1 MTSAATEDRADE
13 QPEFLDEG
21 HHVPRSDF
29 VRLLQQ
35 ALAELGHCEIS
46 RSLEQATNITCE
58 SSHITQLR
66 ECVLEGQWLQACECV
81 QGCAE
86 LSATQLQQVRF
97 VLLREHALE
106 VRVSDFFT
114 PLPVPEWDFQDNRKD
129 AGCDVV
135 AQHRFFLCDAV
146 DG

>member
-1 MTSAATEDRADE
+1 M
-13 QPEFLDEG
+13 
-21 HHVPRSDF
+21 PRSDF

-35 ALAELGHCEIS
+35 ALSELGHCEIS

-66 ECVLEGQWLQACECV
+66 ECVLEGQWLRACECV

-106 VRVSDFFT
+106 VRFSASSIRDRCLRGTSKTVAEMQVVTFLRNTDF
-114 PLPVPEWDFQDNRKD
+114 P
-129 AGCDVV
+129 
-135 AQHRFFLCDAV
+135 HCDAV